1 MRILTVDDDRELIEL
16 LGFGLRRAGFTQVV
30 AYDAPTALERFKEDA
45 PDLIV
50 LDLNLAGWD
59 GMDVLRR
66 IRNESDIPIIIVTGR
81 YEEDDRVRGL
91 EMGADD
97 YVVKPFSHRELIARI
112 RAQLRR
118 RHRDTPLPG
127 RVESLLEVG
136 PLRMNVTEHTVSL
149 HGEPLQLTVTEFRL
163 LHQLMINAGAV
174 VPADLLLRQ
183 VWGYEVA
190 GGTDVLRV
198 TVYRLRKKLGE
209 DPSQPQLLH
218 TVPGLG
224 LILKAP
230 PEKAPPEAVQ
240 SAS

>member
-16 LGFGLRRAGFTQVV
+16 LGFGLRRAGFTQIV
-30 AYDAPTALERFKEDA
+30 AYDAPSALERFREQA

-66 IRNESDIPIIIVTGR
+66 IRNESDIPIIVLTGR

-127 RVESLLEVG
+127 RTESVLEVG
-136 PLRMNVTEHTVSL
+136 PLRMSVAEHTATL
-149 HGEPLQLTVTEFRL
+149 NGEPLQLTVTEFRL

-209 DPSQPQLLH
+209 DPSQPLLLH

-230 PEKAPPEAVQ
+230 PEKAPETVPTAG
-240 SAS
+240 